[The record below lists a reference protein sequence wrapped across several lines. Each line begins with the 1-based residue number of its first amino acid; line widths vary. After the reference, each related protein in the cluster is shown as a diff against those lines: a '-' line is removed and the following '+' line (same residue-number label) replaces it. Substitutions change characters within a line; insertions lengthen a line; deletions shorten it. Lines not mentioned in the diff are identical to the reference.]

1 MGTYCDC
8 GSKFC
13 RCYDVSDLYFVVVMT
28 FMHSGSDCGLNFI
41 KLKMNYNGPK
51 IVFNHFTMIK

>member
-1 MGTYCDC
+1 MMSNVTKWSVFQNPVTYIVMGTYCDC

-28 FMHSGSDCGLNFI
+28 FMHSG
-41 KLKMNYNGPK
+41 
-51 IVFNHFTMIK
+51 